1 MLAKKVLFC
10 LTLNRGKSLACSQA
24 WAERIG
30 TKPLSSAVNDKN
42 VSMKCQQRC
51 DLQNETPTFTS
62 SNFPIEAT
70 FPRHHFIC
78 LTLKKVS
85 RICNDSQRAKI
96 FQASQDQASGITCKE
111 ILNANNTNRICEKRK
126 PIFTMTQQNPKMCNF
141 LYNYA
146 KNNFAYLS
154 VFFKDPY
161 YTLIKRDEQ
170 LPLITF
176 LGNTGGLLGL
186 CMGLSLVSIFEIFYH
201 FINFAISR
209 CQKMFLNR

>member
-1 MLAKKVLFC
+1 M
-10 LTLNRGKSLACSQA
+10 ACSQT
-24 WAERIG
+24 WLEQIG
-30 TKPLSSAVNDKN
+30 TEPLSTAVNHKN
-42 VSMKCQQRC
+42 VSMKCMQRC

-70 FPRHHFIC
+70 FSRHKFIC

-85 RICNDSQRAKI
+85 RICNDSQRAKT
-96 FQASQDQASGITCKE
+96 FEASQDQVTCKE
-111 ILNANNTNRICEKRK
+111 ILNANNINNICEKGK
-126 PIFTMTQQNPKMCNF
+126 PVFAMTQQNPKLCNF
-141 LYNYA
+141 LFNYA

-170 LPLITF
+170 LTLISF

-201 FINFAISR
+201 FINFIISR
-209 CQKMFLNR
+209 CKTILPIR

>member
-1 MLAKKVLFC
+1 M
-10 LTLNRGKSLACSQA
+10 ACSQE

-30 TKPLSSAVNDKN
+30 TKPLSTAINQKN
-42 VSMKCQQRC
+42 VSMECLQRC

-70 FPRHHFIC
+70 FPRHYFIC

-96 FQASQDQASGITCKE
+96 FEASQDQTSGITCKD
-111 ILNANNTNRICEKRK
+111 ILNANNTYKICDDKGK
-126 PIFTMTQQNPKMCNF
+126 PIFAMTQQNPQLCNF
-141 LYNYA
+141 LYDYA

-154 VFFKDPY
+154 VIFKDPY

-170 LPLITF
+170 LPLISF

-201 FINFAISR
+201 FINFLLSK
-209 CQKMFLNR
+209 CQTMLLNH